1 VTRLAARAALVACAL
16 TLFAG
21 CGDDGRGSD
30 VAFVSTRDGDY
41 AIFAMNATG
50 GGQHRLTEADVNT
63 SSPDAIF
70 FQVEPAW
77 SPDGTRI
84 AFSSRREGSFDIY
97 VMQADG
103 SGTTQLTSAKEH
115 DSYPSWSPDGR
126 QIVFARDR
134 DIFVMDADG
143 SNQHRISDPL
153 SEESEPSWSPDG
165 EWIAYVRRTPGTP
178 VRDLWRSHPDGSGR
192 ERLTNLASAVFGPA
206 WSPDSQRIA
215 FAAALD
221 GSVSDIYSIRSR
233 GGGLRRHT
241 QSPDDAFEPSW
252 SPDGRTIAF
261 SRGGAIATIT
271 LAGNVEQLTDP
282 EDNDSSP
289 AWNPKPP
296 AEDDES

>member
-1 VTRLAARAALVACAL
+1 
-16 TLFAG
+16 
-21 CGDDGRGSD
+21 
-30 VAFVSTRDGDY
+30 
-41 AIFAMNATG
+41 
-50 GGQHRLTEADVNT
+50 
-63 SSPDAIF
+63 
-70 FQVEPAW
+70 
-77 SPDGTRI
+77 
-84 AFSSRREGSFDIY
+84 
-97 VMQADG
+97 
-103 SGTTQLTSAKEH
+103 
-115 DSYPSWSPDGR
+115 
-126 QIVFARDR
+126 VFARDR